1 MEPMPGLDW
10 MVGLAQ
16 NVGLDVIV
24 GIYLLPIRPH
34 PPPPLCDLCRRF
46 AWNK

>member
-1 MEPMPGLDW
+1 MEPMPGLEW

-24 GIYLLPIRPH
+24 GIYLLPICPH
-34 PPPPLCDLCRRF
+34 PPFCDLCRRF
-46 AWNK
+46 ARNK